1 MFYAIQSLMAYEIL
15 HLIISHNY
23 PGGIFS
29 NPIETLN
36 YEYEDIAN
44 MILQDQSNIT
54 SFSNFSADP
63 VEYDYGGFSN
73 DTEDYLYE
81 EDYQNDGTDVIVEG
95 LSEENTAAIEVEA
108 ESSGVYAEGS

>member
-1 MFYAIQSLMAYEIL
+1 MVNKIKL
-15 HLIISHNY
+15 LITSHNY
-23 PGGIFS
+23 PGGTFS

-44 MILQDQSNIT
+44 IILQDQLNIT
-54 SFSNFSADP
+54 LISNFSADP

-81 EDYQNDGTDVIVEG
+81 DDYLDDEADVIVEG
-95 LSEENTAAIEVEA
+95 LSEKNATVIEVEA
-108 ESSGVYAEGS
+108 EGSGVYAESSKFFFKH